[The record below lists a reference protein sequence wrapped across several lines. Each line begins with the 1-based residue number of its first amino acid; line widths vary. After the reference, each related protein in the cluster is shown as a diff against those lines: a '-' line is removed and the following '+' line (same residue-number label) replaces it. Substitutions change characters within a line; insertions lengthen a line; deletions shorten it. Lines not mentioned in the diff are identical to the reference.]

1 LAGSMRSVSGHRRR
15 WCRAAACLIA
25 QAAESENDETFRH
38 FSPCV
43 TSQKGGS
50 GKTTLAD
57 LDRPRYFD
65 A

>member
-1 LAGSMRSVSGHRRR
+1 MVQSY
-15 WCRAAACLIA
+15 AAACLIA
-25 QAAESENDETFRH
+25 QAAESENDESFRH